1 MAPLKRIFSQT
12 CLFHVQP
19 SCRKKNGP
27 ITCCVLSYKGF
38 FGGGANGTYLHQ
50 KLADEPTT
58 KPFLLQ
64 RSIKVLLPIAPA
76 WKQSGGGGEAQHVL
90 NNAAQAILGSQRF
103 MTEGSQEISLLVQL
117 EKSHFTIFVSL
128 FPSLRHQRGTK
139 RKQLR
144 RLTRAGENVN
154 ICQIW
159 VVGKYMAICY
169 IDLYVFLNV

>member
-1 MAPLKRIFSQT
+1 MALT
-12 CLFHVQP
+12 CIRSWQMNQQP
-19 SCRKKNGP
+19 S
-27 ITCCVLSYKGF
+27 LF
-38 FGGGANGTYLHQ
+38 FSREALKFYSQLH
-50 KLADEPTT
+50 LHG
-58 KPFLLQ
+58 
-64 RSIKVLLPIAPA
+64 SKV
-76 WKQSGGGGEAQHVL
+76 GGGEAQHVL